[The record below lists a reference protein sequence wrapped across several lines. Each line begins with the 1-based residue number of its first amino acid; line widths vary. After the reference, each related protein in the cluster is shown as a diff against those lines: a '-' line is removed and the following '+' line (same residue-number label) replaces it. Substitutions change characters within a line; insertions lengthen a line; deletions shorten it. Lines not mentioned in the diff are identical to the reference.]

1 LHFAGKLKPWLIQF
15 NSETKVASVSSEYA
29 HAQDLIQLWWNIF
42 CENVIQ
48 SLSTEMVS
56 AIYTMD
62 NAHFG
67 NFQRYLV
74 PPNDLMSSLVFERQT
89 EANPLIF
96 TV

>member
-1 LHFAGKLKPWLIQF
+1 
-15 NSETKVASVSSEYA
+15 
-29 HAQDLIQLWWNIF
+29 
-42 CENVIQ
+42 
-48 SLSTEMVS
+48 MVS

>member
-15 NSETKVASVSSEYA
+15 NSETKLASVSSDYA

-56 AIYTMD
+56 
-62 NAHFG
+62 
-67 NFQRYLV
+67 
-74 PPNDLMSSLVFERQT
+74 DLSSLPET
-89 EANPLIF
+89 LDPLTFCSHFAPEIIRLKSIVPCF
-96 TV
+96 